1 MAQPT
6 PPSLP
11 AIPPVRK
18 YKPSEVNLSTL
29 SERALAKLKK
39 KPFEWQ
45 LKAAKHLL
53 CGEDLILDVGTGC
66 GKSLVFQLPL
76 LLDDMDISMVVSPLS
91 ALMVEQ
97 AESSALS
104 TVAVCAETLEEMG
117 RDTMFERIV
126 SGYYQQILVSP
137 EIVISPAFR
146 KAVFSKQSFTDRLRC
161 VCVDEAHCINIWG
174 GTFRPDYA
182 QLGVLRGR
190 LPSSVPLLIA
200 SATLPTHVLED
211 VRRKLQLFQDAPIIS
226 VTNDRPNVS
235 LSVRKMRFS
244 EESKADC
251 RFLIMLNA
259 QSPSDIAQTAL
270 YVNQRTT
277 CEDACDVLRK
287 WARHVGFSR
296 EAASAAIVFYHA
308 KVGTAR
314 KREIEAKV
322 KSGEVRI
329 IVCTE
334 ALGMGCDIRS
344 LKRVVMWQMPLS
356 FCGLVQRAGRA
367 ARDMT
372 QKGEAILIV
381 SGATIAKGVSE
392 TQMSVALE
400 EGVLEHESENRA
412 EDEEESLRNEGIAV
426 GPGNELESVEELGVR
441 VGRTQAATKSK
452 GKGKRADERYN
463 QHELSAL
470 NKYVSGECCRREVWN
485 VFFGNERKLQLQYPA
500 TSTFRPDPSLLCC
513 DVCDP
518 DSFKVEDIT
527 LEKVKGLA
535 RGRKKQLPYAEE
547 LGKRIRTKLEAWR
560 EDTLLQEYYGD
571 SDMVSI
577 SGEALLG
584 DDVISKI
591 ANCGKYLRTA
601 EDLAR
606 HVRWFLAFETDTQKL
621 TTYGQLLLNVLEPIY
636 TKLDED
642 IGLVTL
648 PESDEDVLEPESE
661 DSDKAE
667 PSTTA
672 AVPAPRI
679 VDLGAQGI
687 DPDTFYAQRPGVS
700 TRAMRKQSSSAV
712 PPSQPPVA
720 ALPVTAPKRGT
731 KRPPP
736 DVAAPERGIK
746 RGPGRP
752 RGSRARGRGK

>member
-97 AESSALS
+97 LSLIS

-126 SGYYQQILVSP
+126 SGYYQQVLVSP

-146 KAVFSKQSFTDRLRC
+146 KAVFSKQGFTDRLRC

-190 LPSSVPLLIA
+190 LPSAIPLLIA

-235 LSVRKMRFS
+235 LS
-244 EESKADC
+244 
-251 RFLIMLNA
+251 
-259 QSPSDIAQTAL
+259 SPSDIAQTAL

-344 LKRVVMWQMPLS
+344 LKRVVMWQMPLL
-356 FCGLVQRAGRA
+356 FCGLVQRAGHA

-400 EGVLEHESENRA
+400 EGVLEHESENCA

-470 NKYVSGECCRREVWN
+470 NKYLPVHLV
-485 VFFGNERKLQLQYPA
+485 QLQYPA

-547 LGKRIRTKLEAWR
+547 LGKRIRTKLEAWH

-591 ANCGKYLRTA
+591 ADCGKYLRTA

-606 HVRWFLAFETDTQKL
+606 H
-621 TTYGQLLLNVLEPIY
+621 LLLNVLEPIY

-661 DSDKAE
+661 ESDNAE

-679 VDLGAQGI
+679 YTRNEKTEQLSGTTIPTTCGCSAGHCPKAWNQ
-687 DPDTFYAQRPGVS
+687 TRPSRCGS
-700 TRAMRKQSSSAV
+700 TR
-712 PPSQPPVA
+712 
-720 ALPVTAPKRGT
+720 TG
-731 KRPPP
+731 
-736 DVAAPERGIK
+736 D
-746 RGPGRP
+746 
-752 RGSRARGRGK
+752 